1 MSHIREALHDTSQ
14 VTAAVVT
21 ASVIMIR
28 LSPDGCT
35 TDTRR
40 FFSLSVDHAPM
51 DIGLVGSGPAAEAAR
66 AAFADIDASVAET
79 AVTDLDDVDL
89 AVVVAAAGADVFTR
103 ANDRADR
110 WVAVEVGGLGGH
122 AIDGVDASVSVFTTD
137 SGCYHCLRARVASNL
152 DATADRPRGDRSAVR
167 LAGAVAGRRTVQVL
181 SGSALGGTVVE
192 VPGPERE
199 FLPVPGCECGDAPER
214 TLDLTHRDVAVDDSL
229 ARAERGLDDRLG
241 LVRQVGERESFPVP
255 YYLAQTAD
263 TSVFSDARAAEFAAG
278 VDPDWDR
285 AFMKALGEGLERYSA
300 GVYRA
305 RQFTTAPEANLA
317 RAVSPRRFV
326 RPEGYSA
333 PDPET
338 PTRWVEGTKL
348 ATDEE
353 ALLPA
358 EYVQFP
364 RPGDES
370 ARSKPPIT
378 TGLGLG
384 NSPVEAV
391 LSGLYEVIERDAT
404 MLSWYSTFDPLGLA
418 IDDPVFDEL
427 VGRARAEN
435 LTVTPLLVT
444 QDVDVPV
451 VAVAVHRDDE
461 WPQFAMGSGA
471 DLDTAAAARS
481 ALAEALQNWME
492 LRAMGAEQAAA
503 EEGAIGEYADFPAV
517 ARRFVDVD
525 ATLAA
530 ADVGEEDVAGVA
542 ELEAVVDRVVD
553 AGLDAYATRLTPRDV
568 AQLGF
573 EAVRVLSPQAQ
584 PLFTGES
591 FFGQRARSVPESMGF
606 ESRLD
611 RPYHPYP

>member
-1 MSHIREALHDTSQ
+1 MH
-14 VTAAVVT
+14 
-21 ASVIMIR
+21 
-28 LSPDGCT
+28 
-35 TDTRR
+35 
-40 FFSLSVDHAPM
+40 
-51 DIGLVGSGPAAEAAR
+51 IGLVGSGPAAEAAR

-79 AVTDLDDVDL
+79 AVADLDDVDL
-89 AVVVAAAGADVFTR
+89 GVVVATAGAERFAQ
-103 ANDRADR
+103 ANEHADR

-122 AIDGVDASVSVFTTD
+122 PIDGVDAGVSAFTAE
-137 SGCYHCLRARVASNL
+137 SGCYRCLRARVASNL
-152 DATADRPRGDRSAVR
+152 EAAADRPRGDRSAVR
-167 LAGAVAGRRTVQVL
+167 LAGAVAGRRAIRLL
-181 SGSALGGTVVE
+181 SGDPLGGTVVE

-199 FLPVPGCECGDAPER
+199 FLPVPGCDCGDAPER
-214 TLDLTHRDVAVDDSL
+214 ALQLAHRDVDVDDSL
-229 ARAERGLDDRLG
+229 ARAERGLDERLG

-326 RPEGYSA
+326 RPDGFGV

-338 PTRWVEGTKL
+338 PTQWVEGVDL

-364 RPGDES
+364 PPGEES
-370 ARSKPPIT
+370 TRSKPPIT

-384 NSPVEAV
+384 NSTVEAV
-391 LSGLYEVIERDAT
+391 LSGLYEVVERDAT
-404 MLSWYSTFDPLGLA
+404 MLAWYSTFDPLGLA
-418 IDDPVFDEL
+418 VDDDDVFDEL

-471 DLDTAAAARS
+471 DLDATVAARS

-492 LRAMGAEQAAA
+492 LRSMGAERAAA
-503 EEGAIGEYADFPAV
+503 EEGAIGEYADFPAA
-517 ARRFVDVD
+517 ARRFVDVGT
-525 ATLAA
+525 TLRA
-530 ADVGEEDVAGVA
+530 ADVGEVGEALSGTA
-542 ELEAVVDRVVD
+542 ELRAVVDRVAD
-553 AGLDAYATRLTPRDV
+553 AGLDAYAARLTPRDV
-568 AQLGF
+568 AELGF

-584 PLFTGES
+584 PLFTGDP
-591 FFGQRARSVPESMGF
+591 FFGDRARTVPESMGF
-606 ESRLD
+606 DPRLD

>member
-1 MSHIREALHDTSQ
+1 MH
-14 VTAAVVT
+14 
-21 ASVIMIR
+21 
-28 LSPDGCT
+28 
-35 TDTRR
+35 
-40 FFSLSVDHAPM
+40 
-51 DIGLVGSGPAAEAAR
+51 IGLVGSGPATAAAR
-66 AAFADIDASVAET
+66 AAFADVDASVAET
-79 AVTDLDDVDL
+79 AVTDLADVDL
-89 AVVVAAAGADVFTR
+89 AVVVAPAGADVFTR
-103 ANDRADR
+103 ANEHADR

-122 AIDGVDASVSVFTTD
+122 AVAEVDAAVSVFTTD

-152 DATADRPRGDRSAVR
+152 ETAADRPRGDRSAVR
-167 LAGAVAGRRTVQVL
+167 LAGAVAGRRAVRLL
-181 SGSALGGTVVE
+181 SGAPLGGTVVE

-199 FLPVPGCECGDAPER
+199 FLPVPGCDCGDAPDR
-214 TLDLTHRDVAVDDSL
+214 SLDLAHRDVTVDDSL

-263 TSVFSDARAAEFAAG
+263 TTVFSDARAAEFAAG

-305 RQFTTAPEANLA
+305 QSFTTAPEANLA
-317 RAVSPRRFV
+317 HAVSPRQFV
-326 RPEGYSA
+326 RPDGYSL

-338 PTRWVEGTKL
+338 PTQWVEAVDL

-358 EYVQFP
+358 EYVHFP
-364 RPGDES
+364 PPGDES
-370 ARSKPPIT
+370 TRSKPPIT

-384 NSPVEAV
+384 NSTVEAV
-391 LSGLYEVIERDAT
+391 LSGLYEVVERDAT
-404 MLSWYSTFDPLGLA
+404 MLAWYSTFDPLGLDV
-418 IDDPVFDEL
+418 DDPVFDEL

-435 LTVTPLLVT
+435 LVVTPLLVT

-451 VAVAVHRDDE
+451 VAVAVHRDGRGGE
-461 WPQFAMGSGA
+461 WPRFAMGSGA
-471 DLDTAAAARS
+471 DLDAAAAARS

-492 LRAMGAEQAAA
+492 LRAMGAEQAAT
-503 EEGAIGEYADFPAV
+503 EEGAIGEYADFPTA

-530 ADVGEEDVAGVA
+530 ADVGEDGVTGTD
-542 ELEAVVDRVVD
+542 ELQAVVDRVDD
-553 AGLDAYATRLTPRDV
+553 AGLDTYAARVTPRDV
-568 AQLGF
+568 EGLGF
-573 EAVRVLSPQAQ
+573 EAVRATSPQAQ
-584 PLFTGES
+584 PLFTGEP
-591 FFGQRARSVPESMGF
+591 FFGERARTVPESMGF
-606 ESRLD
+606 EPRLD